1 MKKLVLIVC
10 TLVLLIGCKSEE
22 KKPESVDDSKQE
34 IQTLKEKEYSPYV
47 GDYEPTP
54 LPVGY
59 DKPLWGDTH
68 LHTSYSTDAG
78 MIGNTLG
85 PEEAYKFARGEEV
98 IAAQG
103 LPVRLIRPLDFLVVA
118 DHAENLGLAAMISE
132 SNADLLKNEW
142 GKAIHD
148 MVKEGKEHE
157 AFQKWIGEGITTNID
172 PINEPSMTR
181 TAWDRE
187 IVFADKYNEPGK
199 FTAMIGFE
207 WTSVNTKELPGN
219 LHRVVIFRDDAEK
232 ASTVLPFSTYD
243 SYDPEDLW
251 EYMDN
256 YEKNTG
262 GSVLAIAH
270 NGNLSNGLM
279 FPEERRLNGKPID
292 KDYVTKRARFERLYE
307 VTQIK
312 GDGEAHPFMSPNDEF
327 ADYGSWD
334 KSDIAGFNPKEDWM
348 LPLEYGRSALQIG
361 MQLEAKFGVNPYKFG
376 MIGSTDSH
384 TSLAT
389 TREEN
394 FYGKVAYLEPS
405 ADRWNHVLIGSLSGD
420 DELSSYSYETIGA
433 GLAAVWSK
441 ENTREGIFDAMKK
454 KETYATTGTRIIV
467 RFFGGW
473 DFNNG
478 DLGDD
483 FVANGY
489 EKGVPMGGDLN
500 FAEGQK
506 SPSFTV
512 RSTKDIDGANLDRM
526 QMIKGWIDDN
536 GERQERIY
544 DLAVSDNREIGAN
557 GRCTTPVGNTVNVK
571 DASYANDI
579 GDIGFET
586 VWTDPDFNPKHS
598 AFYYIRVLEIPTPT
612 WQAYDSKFYNIKM
625 DEKVEMMAQERAYTS
640 PIWYNPK

>member
-10 TLVLLIGCKSEE
+10 TLLLLIGCKSEV
-22 KKPESVDDSKQE
+22 KKTESIDNSKQE
-34 IQTLKEKEYSPYV
+34 TQTLKEKEYSPYV
-47 GDYEPTP
+47 GDYEPTS
-54 LPVGY
+54 LPDGY

-85 PEEAYKFARGEEV
+85 PEDAYKFAMGEQV
-98 IAAQG
+98 IASHGVA
-103 LPVRLIRPLDFLVVA
+103 VRLIRPLDFLVIA
-118 DHAENLGLAAMISE
+118 DHAENLGTAPMIAE
-132 SNADLLKNEW
+132 SNPILLENKFGKTLHDLVKADK
-142 GKAIHD
+142 GHD
-148 MVKEGKEHE
+148 
-157 AFQKWIGEGITTNID
+157 AFQKWVATVAMNTD
-172 PINEPSMTR
+172 SINSPEMMR

-187 IVFADKYNEPGK
+187 LAFADEYNDPGK

-207 WTSVNTKELPGN
+207 WTSINTPKLPGN
-219 LHRVVIFRDDAEK
+219 LHRVVIFRDGAEK
-232 ASTVLPFSTYD
+232 AKTVLPFSTFD

-251 EYMDN
+251 KYMDN

-279 FPEERRLNGKPID
+279 FPDEKRLNGKPID
-292 KDYVTKRARFERLYE
+292 KDYVTTRARFEPLYE

-334 KSDIAGFNPKEDWM
+334 KSDIAGLNPKEDWM
-348 LPLEYGRSALQIG
+348 LPYEYTRSALQIG
-361 MQLEAKFGVNPYKFG
+361 MQLEDKLGVNPYKFG
-376 MIGSTDSH
+376 MIGGTDSH

-394 FYGKVAYLEPS
+394 FFGKASHLEPE
-405 ADRWNHVLIGSLSGD
+405 ADRWKHVLIGSLSGD
-420 DELSSYSYETIGA
+420 DNLSSYSYETIGA

-441 ENTREGIFDAMKK
+441 ENTREAIYDAMEN

-473 DFNNG
+473 DFNNS

-500 FAEGQK
+500 FAKGQK

-512 RSTKDIDGANLDRM
+512 RTTKDIDGANLDRM

-586 VWTDPDFNPKHS
+586 VWIDPDFNPKHS

-612 WQAYDSKFYNIKM
+612 WQAYDSKFYNIEM

-640 PIWYNPK
+640 PIWYLPK